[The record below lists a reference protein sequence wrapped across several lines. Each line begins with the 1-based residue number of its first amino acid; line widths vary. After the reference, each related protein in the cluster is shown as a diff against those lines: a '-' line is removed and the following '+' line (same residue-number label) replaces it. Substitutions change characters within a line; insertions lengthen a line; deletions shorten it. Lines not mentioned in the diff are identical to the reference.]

1 MGFEANTKS
10 GGRKPETKLM
20 RGLDGKDVH
29 VFVSAA
35 RPSDSKSFHQQHSGG
50 NREPTVA
57 PAVAYK

>member
-35 RPSDSKSFHQQHSGG
+35 RSPDNKYYHQQHPDG
-50 NREPTVA
+50 NRA